1 VTQNDDKNDGKKARK
16 ERVIH
21 TRVPAVLEQ
30 ELKRLATNLRVP
42 VSNVVRTILQDTL
55 ATIDSVGELAEDEL
69 RSVAE
74 RLHKHRDQ
82 FKHSDGDVVEAA
94 PSAQSSA
101 AATPS
106 AASAVPPL
114 AGVVGYQALML
125 ARDEHCTLCGADMS
139 AGDSAYLG
147 IRDAPG
153 PRVLLDDSCLPFS
166 AASDAANTKQ
176 EDRDDD

>member
-1 VTQNDDKNDGKKARK
+1 MTQNDGKKPRK

-74 RLHKHRDQ
+74 RLHKHRDHLKEKQ
-82 FKHSDGDVVEAA
+82 GAEVVDAQPSSPASPDTAA
-94 PSAQSSA
+94 LG
-101 AATPS
+101 
-106 AASAVPPL
+106 L
-114 AGVVGYQALML
+114 A
-125 ARDEHCTLCGADMS
+125 
-139 AGDSAYLG
+139 
-147 IRDAPG
+147 
-153 PRVLLDDSCLPFS
+153 
-166 AASDAANTKQ
+166 
-176 EDRDDD
+176 